1 MGTEIERKFLLR
13 DDSWRTGAQG
23 TLYRQGYLSSTPGRT
38 VRVRVAGQEAW
49 LTIKGPMEGLVR
61 AEYEYP
67 LPLGDAIVLLANL
80 CEPALIEKTRYEVTF
95 SGDRW
100 EIDEF
105 HGANEGLVVAEL
117 ELERA
122 DQSFQ
127 APRWLGAEVSDNPMY
142 FNSRLAKYPY
152 KLWKTL

>member
-23 TLYRQGYLSSTPGRT
+23 TEYRQGYLSTSPGRT
-38 VRVRVAGQEAW
+38 VRVRVAGQRAW
-49 LTIKGPMEGLVR
+49 LTIKGPLVDIVR
-61 AEYEYP
+61 SEYEYP
-67 LPLGDAIVLLANL
+67 LPLEDAHELLANL
-80 CEPALIEKTRYEVTF
+80 CEPALIEKTRYQVTF
-95 SGDRW
+95 AGHRW

-122 DQSFQ
+122 DEPFQS
-127 APRWLGAEVSDNPMY
+127 PLWLGAEVSDNPMY